1 MLHRP
6 RNIGGNLRR
15 VKHSGQC
22 GAFFITSIR
31 IFAFIH
37 FHALETN
44 CKCPNCPVAGVSSRR
59 KCWIVTCLTMV
70 RAGIKTFAT
79 GDRNRGRRG
88 SSNSPFQIMLQ
99 NNSSLFSKPKAVNLP
114 NISVNRLHSPHSP
127 ITQFCWRS
135 PLQHSDQ
142 LMAFSNTH

>member
-1 MLHRP
+1 MLYRP
-6 RNIGGNLRR
+6 RNLGGNLRR

-22 GAFFITSIR
+22 GTFFITSIR

-37 FHALETN
+37 SMLLRQAA
-44 CKCPNCPVAGVSSRR
+44 KCLNCPVSSRR
-59 KCWIVTCLTMV
+59 KCWIVTCLIMV
-70 RAGIKTFAT
+70 RAGIKTSAT
-79 GDRNRGRRG
+79 GDRNKGRRG
-88 SSNSPFQIMLQ
+88 SSNCPFQIMLQ

-114 NISVNRLHSPHSP
+114 NISVNRLHSPHPP

-135 PLQHSDQ
+135 PLQHSDE